1 MWVKVFGTGVQ
12 DLRIG
17 QNSKQPSCLSSLRYS
32 DWLRDGFWISP
43 EERQTIEPFG
53 TRSLASNFT
62 RHAEQRIFLT
72 TLLFNHLPAEGW
84 LGLEQILWSLR
95 LYPVYFPLC
104 TICSQT
110 GLQLHQLQSRLPW
123 PKVRIAALVPCLPP
137 VNSHL
142 TQRSLPVCCIPWN
155 SHLLCCRDGQ
165 ALSSYTML
173 TLSLPSALLSF
184 VLLCGLHLAQFK
196 GQGKVKAVA
205 VSLALPS
212 ATLLRP
218 VSTPASAFISPAP
231 RSPSRHLALG
241 TFGSC
246 SSNYSGVNSFPG
258 TMRRCW
264 ELACQSLQPT
274 FCQGGGSREG
284 GLQWYCTA
292 VLHKHRHI
300 LYEKMKAVFLFTRI
314 QQCPEGSHE

>member
-1 MWVKVFGTGVQ
+1 M
-12 DLRIG
+12 
-17 QNSKQPSCLSSLRYS
+17 
-32 DWLRDGFWISP
+32 
-43 EERQTIEPFG
+43 
-53 TRSLASNFT
+53 
-62 RHAEQRIFLT
+62 
-72 TLLFNHLPAEGW
+72 
-84 LGLEQILWSLR
+84 
-95 LYPVYFPLC
+95 YPVYFPLC

-184 VLLCGLHLAQFK
+184 DLLCGLHLAQFK
-196 GQGKVKAVA
+196 GQGKVKALA

-231 RSPSRHLALG
+231 RSPSRHPALG
-241 TFGSC
+241 TFEGHLDPAPVTIL
-246 SSNYSGVNSFPG
+246 GLTRF
-258 TMRRCW
+258 
-264 ELACQSLQPT
+264 
-274 FCQGGGSREG
+274 QG
-284 GLQWYCTA
+284 
-292 VLHKHRHI
+292 
-300 LYEKMKAVFLFTRI
+300 
-314 QQCPEGSHE
+314 